1 MLPGITLV
9 ISPLIS
15 LIKDQVMALRSAGV
29 SDAYLNS
36 SLTSEQIRTVY
47 RQLRDGAYRI
57 VYVAPERLAG
67 DGFVSLMQKLDV
79 SFVAVDEAHCIYDNR
94 QMFVVGAEYEFG
106 KERYLITDFSFGFHL
121 IRQSGT
127 EIF

>member
-79 SFVAVDEAHCIYDNR
+79 SFVALDEAHCIYDNR
-94 QMFVVGAEYEFG
+94 QNTAGIWACSRRNCLPARVYWF
-106 KERYLITDFSFGFHL
+106 ERIPGFRR
-121 IRQSGT
+121 I
-127 EIF
+127 